1 MTDTGTVRPPLNLA
15 LRALLRADATVLL
28 RSKIS
33 ATLSILLPVVI
44 LVATTFGKSQ
54 HRLGGTTLTIGL
66 ALVIGLP
73 TSSMLG
79 FTLAIAGDR
88 DTGVLQRLH
97 AAPVPTWAIM
107 GSRMG
112 VQVAANLVGSIIVVV
127 VGVILHGLALDAGQV
142 LLVLGA
148 ALLGG
153 VTFLSIGQAVVGLVK
168 SSAAVLAV
176 SRVIFIV
183 LILLGL
189 VGGTGLL
196 GDTLKSIAEW
206 TPVGALMTLFAD
218 ILNRAGWSAQ
228 DGWAL
233 LACVAWTVVCAGIGI
248 RWFRWE
254 SR

>member
-1 MTDTGTVRPPLNLA
+1 MEEAHAVCDRVAIIDHGLLVA
-15 LRALLRADATVLL
+15 LSTPSGLSLRSLLRADATVLL
-28 RSKIS
+28 RSRVS
-33 ATLSILLPVVI
+33 TTLSVLLPGVI
-44 LVATTFGKSQ
+44 VVATTFGKSQ
-54 HRLGGTTLTIGL
+54 SRLGGTTLTIGL
-66 ALVIGLP
+66 ALVIGLL

-79 FTLAIAGDR
+79 FTLAVANDR

-97 AAPVPTWAIM
+97 AAPLPTWAIM

-112 VQVAANLVGSIIVVV
+112 IQV
-127 VGVILHGLALDAGQV
+127 
-142 LLVLGA
+142 
-148 ALLGG
+148 
-153 VTFLSIGQAVVGLVK
+153 
-168 SSAAVLAV
+168 AV
-176 SRVIFIV
+176 SRLVFIV
-183 LILLGL
+183 MVLLGL

-196 GDTLKSIAEW
+196 GDTLKTIAQW

-218 ILNRAGWSAQ
+218 ILIEAGWSAQ